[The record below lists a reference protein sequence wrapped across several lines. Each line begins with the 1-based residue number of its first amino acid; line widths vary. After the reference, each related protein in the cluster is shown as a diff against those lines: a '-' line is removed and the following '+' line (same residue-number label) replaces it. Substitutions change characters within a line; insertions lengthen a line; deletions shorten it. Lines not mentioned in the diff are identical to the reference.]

1 MLDENEFK
9 PFTLADFSVADAA
22 AENAAGFSASKGGV
36 VNEGGSG
43 AEGIPDQLASFKPLT
58 FKEEEVVPEGFE
70 TKTSNGME
78 EVKTDT
84 EKIQLSEEFKNSE
97 FFLENSLLTNAE
109 DFAEAIRDGAKL
121 HKAQLL
127 KQIEE
132 QANDTDL
139 IRQKTVAENQAAEEQ
154 RKKLLTDTENK
165 VQEIKNQAYNEGF
178 EAGRLQGMQK
188 RYDEAEPLTKQV
200 QSVLEQL
207 SSLRKV
213 VRFQAEEELVK
224 LSLQIAKNVVAD
236 ELKLNQDVIK
246 NIVQVA
252 LHETEVQG
260 KIYLYLHPDDYEFLL
275 KCKTNLEQYL
285 SEEQAL
291 VLRQNPDMKPGSIN
305 VESDEEIISR
315 SIEDQYDLIE
325 ENLNEQIEDR
335 HAHLAEVDIDAHDFN
350 LPPEQDIDAAKK
362 DSSVSEIGQTLD
374 KSLIQEQTEQQ
385 TTRDDLSAANK
396 TDEVSQSAVPED
408 AIKKEDAEFH
418 EETVKPEVEAEQVKI
433 KEPNAVIESEETSH
447 LEQTTQPDEM
457 LDAEQNAE
465 PAEITDQE
473 QNAEAADA
481 VETVPG
487 TDTEESPES

>member
-236 ELKLNQDVIK
+236 ELKLNQDVTK
-246 NIVQVA
+246 NIVKSA
-252 LHETEVQG
+252 LHDTEVQG

-315 SIEDQYDLIE
+315 SIEHQFELIE
-325 ENLNEQIEDR
+325 ENLNEQIENR

-350 LPPEQDIDAAKK
+350 PLPEQHIDTAEK
-362 DSSVSEIGQTLD
+362 DPDDSQNLQT
-374 KSLIQEQTEQQ
+374 
-385 TTRDDLSAANK
+385 
-396 TDEVSQSAVPED
+396 SQSAQSED
-408 AIKKEDAEFH
+408 AYDKEANESND
-418 EETVKPEVEAEQVKI
+418 ETVKPEVEAEQVKI
-433 KEPNAVIESEETSH
+433 EEPNAVTESEETAN
-447 LEQTTQPDEM
+447 LEQTTEPDEII
-457 LDAEQNAE
+457 DTEQNAE
-465 PAEITDQE
+465 PDEITDPV
-473 QNAEAADA
+473 QNTESADT

>member
-178 EAGRLQGMQK
+178 EAGRLQ
-188 RYDEAEPLTKQV
+188 
-200 QSVLEQL
+200 
-207 SSLRKV
+207 
-213 VRFQAEEELVK
+213 
-224 LSLQIAKNVVAD
+224 LSLIH
-236 ELKLNQDVIK
+236 I
-246 NIVQVA
+246 
-252 LHETEVQG
+252 
-260 KIYLYLHPDDYEFLL
+260 
-275 KCKTNLEQYL
+275 
-285 SEEQAL
+285 
-291 VLRQNPDMKPGSIN
+291 
-305 VESDEEIISR
+305 
-315 SIEDQYDLIE
+315 
-325 ENLNEQIEDR
+325 
-335 HAHLAEVDIDAHDFN
+335 
-350 LPPEQDIDAAKK
+350 
-362 DSSVSEIGQTLD
+362 
-374 KSLIQEQTEQQ
+374 
-385 TTRDDLSAANK
+385 
-396 TDEVSQSAVPED
+396 
-408 AIKKEDAEFH
+408 
-418 EETVKPEVEAEQVKI
+418 
-433 KEPNAVIESEETSH
+433 
-447 LEQTTQPDEM
+447 
-457 LDAEQNAE
+457 
-465 PAEITDQE
+465 
-473 QNAEAADA
+473 
-481 VETVPG
+481 
-487 TDTEESPES
+487 